1 MHAYENT
8 KFLKPYLESHL
19 DQIRRGVEEAAPA
32 PGDDQVQVVANVLS
46 AVFSQDSE
54 IQEAMV
60 QAFWKSIDWRLL
72 ADMHLGKDLGS
83 SI

>member
-8 KFLKPYLESHL
+8 RVLKPYLESHL
-19 DQIRRGVEEAAPA
+19 DQIRQGVEEAAP
-32 PGDDQVQVVANVLS
+32 GDDEVQVVADVLF

-60 QAFWKSIDWRLL
+60 EEFWKSIDWRLL

>member
-8 KFLKPYLESHL
+8 KFLAPYLESHL
-19 DQIRRGVEEAAPA
+19 DQIQRGVEEAP
-32 PGDDQVQVVANVLS
+32 PGDDEVQVVADVLS

>member
-19 DQIRRGVEEAAPA
+19 DQIQRGVEEAP
-32 PGDDQVQVVANVLS
+32 PGDDEVQVVADVLS

-60 QAFWKSIDWRLL
+60 ETFWKSIDWRLL
-72 ADMHLGKDLGS
+72 ADMHLGKDIGS